1 MYSWKTVAVSV
12 LILLG
17 LKIWSPYIVDNI
29 KWSYFDYLHSTK
41 EKEQVEDILLVNMM
55 RSLLRSMV
63 NIHFLEMYTQTHYGK
78 HITQILM
85 YSIYYLQKRIDLV
98 KMNTLQMDY
107 KID

>member
-41 EKEQVEDILLVNMM
+41 EKEQVKDIRRRELL
-55 RSLLRSMV
+55 
-63 NIHFLEMYTQTHYGK
+63 
-78 HITQILM
+78 
-85 YSIYYLQKRIDLV
+85 
-98 KMNTLQMDY
+98 
-107 KID
+107 KI